1 MFLLRACAA
10 AREAMVML
18 HMMLSPPTATMVS
31 AAPDSMSI
39 QATVTASMPEEQAV
53 FTVRLGPRMLLA
65 MAI

>member
-1 MFLLRACAA
+1 
-10 AREAMVML
+10 ML

-39 QATVTASMPEEQAV
+39 QATFTASMPEEQAV